1 MRRMQRVSQWVL
13 NEIHLKN
20 LLILCYCFFIGMLL
34 SYLIFSLPV
43 TVIQIGAIPGA
54 LLFMVSWF
62 FWAQRHSNAMMEQ
75 MSQMGMFM

>member
-1 MRRMQRVSQWVL
+1 
-13 NEIHLKN
+13 
-20 LLILCYCFFIGMLL
+20 MLL